1 MPSLTWALYSG
12 LGKPGFYGS
21 DEQRALIEAFIIEYI
36 TVYDDDD
43 VNNRKN
49 LINAYDENFFD
60 HELSFVINRHSF
72 EVSVFVEVVNVAL
85 CEVSF
90 VSDWVIK
97 YSTYNTYRKSSHNVM
112 CVEKWERFREKVVHK
127 GAMDIIVMLRKLPA
141 TKHLMDT
148 FVVDVSMTTAK
159 HMCFAVHG
167 FFRDSMTKVQD
178 DDEVKFFCR
187 NFVVVNKGEGKIAV
201 LSDILFVSGVF
212 TERIQ
217 RYKSMITS
225 LIKAVPDT
233 GTSMNMDGA
242 GGSMSVGDGAE
253 NRWLAEPSP
262 APQSSV
268 PQPTPAQCALAGDL
282 QMQEQM
288 VAAFSQESKMKP
300 EWSRKCLLDQDWD
313 YEVLGAYPMF
323 VSGLSLSSL
332 VAYSLNLKILRSVCF
347 EIEGF

>member
-1 MPSLTWALYSG
+1 MLDGIPVQRSLSASIPDIDDNMKLPTL
-12 LGKPGFYGS
+12 KPGFYGS

-49 LINAYDENFFD
+49 LINAYDENATFT
-60 HELSFVINRHSF
+60 LSAENLPDSNERRPFTYFSF
-72 EVSVFVEVVNVAL
+72 
-85 CEVSF
+85 
-90 VSDWVIK
+90 
-97 YSTYNTYRKSSHNVM
+97 STYNTYRKSSHNVM

-225 LIKAVPDT
+225 LLKAAPDT

-253 NRWLAEPSP
+253 NRWMAEPLPP
-262 APQSSV
+262 APQLRAEYFWLYETRSLRKRFNNRISV
-268 PQPTPAQCALAGDL
+268 FAESLFHLYFQS
-282 QMQEQM
+282 
-288 VAAFSQESKMKP
+288 FS
-300 EWSRKCLLDQDWD
+300 
-313 YEVLGAYPMF
+313 A
-323 VSGLSLSSL
+323 
-332 VAYSLNLKILRSVCF
+332 RSVTRS
-347 EIEGF
+347 